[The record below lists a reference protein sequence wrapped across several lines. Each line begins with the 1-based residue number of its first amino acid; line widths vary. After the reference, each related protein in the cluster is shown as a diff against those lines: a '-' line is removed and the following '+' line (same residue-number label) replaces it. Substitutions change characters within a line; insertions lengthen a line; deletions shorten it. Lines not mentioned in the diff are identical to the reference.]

1 MDNSSF
7 VFHDATGRR
16 WSRVKRVAFAA
27 GATLLVLGGGVAIA
41 VTQIAPGRAPSLFSA
56 TAPEQ
61 LHDWPVRDSGG
72 ASTITP
78 SVAPQPTPAAN
89 QPAASRSSP
98 GGSPAAT
105 ATPSLAATSRPKPR
119 KTRPP
124 G

>member
-27 GATLLVLGGGVAIA
+27 AATLLVLGGGVAIA

-61 LHDWPVRDSGG
+61 LHNWPVRDSGG

-78 SVAPQPTPAAN
+78 SVAQPTPAAN

-98 GGSPAAT
+98 AGSPAAT
-105 ATPSLAATSRPKPR
+105 ARPSPAATSRPKPR
-119 KTRPP
+119 RTRPP